1 MRTAAFTPARPPQP
15 LGPLARS
22 ASLKPAARLDL
33 AGSLGVPSRPMEGSV
48 SLCAP
53 VPRVSVALVVL
64 NYNGRSLLQAY
75 LPSVVAAATRSQH
88 ACKVWVLDNAST
100 DDSLDWLAQHF
111 PHVNV
116 WQAPNLGLASYNDL
130 LARLDAPVVVLLN
143 NDIRMAPGALDPL
156 VEPLARQLVLAL
168 HQRPWFM
175 TAPCCW
181 LEDGVTYEGFR
192 TAVAWR
198 WGLVQATARF
208 PGHASWID
216 CPGPTA
222 SAGAVMAVDRES
234 FVRLGGFDCL
244 YAPGRL
250 EDLDLCYRAF
260 VAGQQCLYVPD
271 SVVWHCGQA
280 TFEAVLGREQTLSLA
295 LRNTI
300 LFQWKHLRHPWH
312 VLRFAAAQPLRL
324 AYDLLSAPMRPSAA
338 RFRYARALMQAWQVQ
353 RSLAAR
359 GSGQSTWTAGRWAA
373 VAREREFFRR
383 FAPRAM
389 KRRWVLARPHSARTN
404 EATMLPE
411 EERLAS
417 LSRAHTRGRDC
428 SGACDSRRPQNYPL
442 SRWWLLPLAARL
454 AVRLAPSWVLP
465 WHVSMMG
472 LMMAAAAAA
481 VCLRQPGGSIAA
493 GLLVMAAWFCDRLDG
508 QLARCQQR
516 ETRRGA
522 WLDANLDEL
531 ADVLIHAAAASGLA
545 HATSSAWPWAW
556 LALFLSG
563 KYLLMYGMAEERA
576 LVGDSAAVSCKAA
589 PVPACWAQR
598 TFMRLARAAWH
609 LPANADVRAY
619 LTAAAVGSGL
629 ISWELAMIGL
639 YYHLRWTVR
648 YALVLHRLGGLGPA
662 EARV

>member
-1 MRTAAFTPARPPQP
+1 
-15 LGPLARS
+15 
-22 ASLKPAARLDL
+22 
-33 AGSLGVPSRPMEGSV
+33 MEASV

-75 LPSVVAAATRSQH
+75 LPSVVEAAARSRH

-111 PHVNV
+111 PQVNV
-116 WQAPNLGLASYNDL
+116 WQSPNHGLASYNDL
-130 LARLDAPVVVLLN
+130 VARLDAPVVILLN
-143 NDIRMAPGALDPL
+143 NDIRMAPGAIDPL
-156 VEPLARQLVLAL
+156 VEPLARQLVLAS

-181 LEDGVTYEGFR
+181 LEDGATYEGFR

-198 WGLVQATARF
+198 WGLVQATARY
-208 PGHASWID
+208 PGHASGID
-216 CPGPTA
+216 RAGPTA

-234 FVRLGGFDCL
+234 FVRLGGFDRV

-260 VAGQQCLYVPD
+260 VAGQECLYVPD
-271 SVVWHCGQA
+271 SVVWHRGQA
-280 TFEAVLGREQTLSLA
+280 TFEAVLGGEQTLSLA

-312 VLRFAAAQPLRL
+312 VLRFAAAQPVRL
-324 AYDLLSAPMRPSAA
+324 AYDLLTAPVRPSAA
-338 RFRYARALMQAWQVQ
+338 RFRYARALMQAWQKW
-353 RSLAAR
+353 RRLRDGGSAR
-359 GSGQSTWTAGRWAA
+359 ITPTAERRAA

-383 FAPRAM
+383 FAPRAL
-389 KRRWVLARPHSARTN
+389 REGGAAAWPQRGRENAASVPAQEAPAPLGHSHAGGRDGSP
-404 EATMLPE
+404 AYD
-411 EERLAS
+411 
-417 LSRAHTRGRDC
+417 LSRR
-428 SGACDSRRPQNYPL
+428 QNYPL
-442 SRWWLLPLAARL
+442 SRWWLLPLAARVAAL
-454 AVRLAPSWVLP
+454 LTPSWVRP

-472 LMMAAAAAA
+472 LVMAAAAGA
-481 VCLRQPGGSIAA
+481 VCLRQPGGSMAA

-516 ETRRGA
+516 QSPRGA

-531 ADVLIHAAAASGLA
+531 ADVLVHAAAVAGLA
-545 HATSSAWPWAW
+545 HATSSVWPWAW

-563 KYLLMYGMAEERA
+563 KYLLMYGLAEERA
-576 LVGDSAAVSCKAA
+576 LVGTAVTVPCGAA
-589 PVPACWAQR
+589 PVAACWAQWPL
-598 TFMRLARAAWH
+598 MRLARTAWH
-609 LPANADVRAY
+609 LPANADVRAH
-619 LTAAAVGSGL
+619 LTAAALASGL

-639 YYHLRWTVR
+639 YYHARWAVR
-648 YALVLHRLGGLGPA
+648 YALVLHRLGALGPA
-662 EARV
+662 EARG